1 MFSVNTLYT
10 PNSSYKEMVKPY
22 LQENFSSKLIQV
34 FTHKCDK
41 NFIDALIN
49 ELHIFMP
56 DAIIMGSTTDGEILG
71 SSVYTGTTVLSFT
84 FFEKSHIRS
93 YRSSSEMKH
102 RDSFQNGAELA
113 TSIVFE
119 DTKAV
124 ISFADGLHI
133 NADEFLKGFGSIHP
147 NTIISGGL
155 AGDNASFSG
164 TYIFTN
170 EGIVENGVIAVALD
184 GRDLN
189 VVTDFSF
196 GWIPIGKKMLVTG
209 SEKNHVYTID
219 NQPAAEV
226 YSRYLGEEA
235 GRKLPA
241 IGIEFPLIIHEGGY
255 NYARAVLA
263 KESDGSLLFTGNIP
277 QGTYVHFGVGEVNEI
292 LLQSYHLLDTMN
304 TYPVESL
311 FSYSCMARR
320 RFLNKN
326 ASLEFEPLS
335 LIAPIAG
342 FCTYGEFF
350 HKNATNY
357 LFNQST
363 TIIGMWENNSLHV
376 EKKSIKN
383 RSSKEYPLHSLG
395 TLKAL
400 THLINVVTKELST
413 ANEKIEEKS
422 KIMLVQS
429 RHSAMGEMI
438 GNIAHQWR
446 QPLNVLALII
456 QNLEDTYE
464 YGELDQEYMS
474 EMVKKSMFQI
484 NYMSNTIDDFRS
496 FLHPSKLNDSFTFEM
511 IWQRILI
518 LLKGSLTRHHI
529 GYKFDNRYNGR
540 IQGSENEFVQ
550 VIINLVNN
558 AKDAL
563 LMNDI
568 KEKKIR
574 FTGYE
579 DGNCIFVKICDNA
592 GGVPEEIKDQI
603 FEPYFTTKTLMNG
616 SGLGLYISKMI
627 IEQKMQGKI
636 YVKNSAE
643 GACFILQFPKKQEE
657 LKV

>member
-1 MFSVNTLYT
+1 MLSINTLYT
-10 PNSSYKEMVKPY
+10 PNSAYKEMVKPY

-34 FTHKCDK
+34 FTHKCEK

-49 ELHIFMP
+49 ELHTFMP
-56 DAIIMGSTTDGEILG
+56 DAIIIGSTTDGEILG

-84 FFEKSHIRS
+84 FFEKSYIRS
-93 YRSSSEMKH
+93 YRSSSEMKN
-102 RDSFQNGAELA
+102 RDSFQNGAKLA
-113 TSIVFE
+113 KSIVLE

-133 NADEFLKGFGSIHP
+133 NADEFLHGFGSIHP
-147 NTIISGGL
+147 NTIIAGGL

-164 TYIFTN
+164 TYVFTN
-170 EGIVENGVIAVALD
+170 EGIVENGVVAVALD
-184 GRDLN
+184 GKDLN

-196 GWIPIGKKMLVTG
+196 GWIPIGTKMLVTS
-209 SEKNHVYTID
+209 SEKNQVYTID
-219 NQPAAEV
+219 NQPAVEV

-235 GRKLPA
+235 GKTLPA

-263 KESDGSLLFTGNIP
+263 KKPDGSLLFAGNIP
-277 QGTYVHFGVGEVNEI
+277 EGTYVHFGVGEVNEI
-292 LLQSYHLLDTMN
+292 LLQSHHLLDMMN
-304 TYPVESL
+304 AYPIESL

-326 ASLEFEPLS
+326 ASLEFEALS
-335 LIAPIAG
+335 SIAPIAG

-350 HKNATNY
+350 HKNGANY
-357 LFNQST
+357 LFNQTT
-363 TIIGMWENNSLHV
+363 TIMGMWEDNSLHV
-376 EKKSIKN
+376 EKKSFKELKTT
-383 RSSKEYPLHSLG
+383 KEYAFHSLG

-400 THLINVVTKELST
+400 THLINVVTKELAN

-429 RHSAMGEMI
+429 RHSAMGEMV

-446 QPLNVLALII
+446 QPLNALALTI
-456 QNLEDTYE
+456 QNLEDAYE
-464 YGELDQEYMS
+464 YGEVNGEYIS
-474 EMVKKSMFQI
+474 DMVKKSMFQI
-484 NYMSNTIDDFRS
+484 NYMSSTIDDFRS
-496 FLHPSKLNDSFTFEM
+496 FLQPSNLNDSFTFEM

-518 LLKGSLTRHHI
+518 LLKGSLSSHHI
-529 GYKFDNRYNGR
+529 EYKFDNRYSGK

-574 FTGYE
+574 LTAYE

-592 GGVPEEIKDQI
+592 
-603 FEPYFTTKTLMNG
+603 
-616 SGLGLYISKMI
+616 
-627 IEQKMQGKI
+627 
-636 YVKNSAE
+636 
-643 GACFILQFPKKQEE
+643 
-657 LKV
+657 